1 MFLRE
6 LTTADVPRCAELE
19 TLLFAEENPWSVED
33 LRGAM
38 NHPHTLYI
46 AVVDSLE
53 HGRILGYAGLA
64 MLGPAHDSE
73 FEIHT
78 IGVDPEFQR
87 RGVARLMMDNMMFVA
102 DRAAGP
108 VFLEVRTTNE
118 PAIRLYE
125 SYGFERQGV
134 RKNYYQPSGADAY
147 VMVRMPSAVESNEES
162 EK

>member
-6 LTTADVPRCAELE
+6 LTAADAPRCAELE
-19 TLLFAEENPWSVED
+19 TLLFSEENPWSVED
-33 LRGAM
+33 LRAAI
-38 NHPHTLYI
+38 NHSHTLYI

-53 HGRILGYAGLA
+53 KGLILGYAGLA
-64 MLGPAHDSE
+64 MLGPAHDPE

-78 IGVDPEFQR
+78 IGVDPQFQR
-87 RGVARLMMDNMMFVA
+87 QGVARLMMDNITFVA

-147 VMVRMPSAVESNEES
+147 VMMRTPSAVESNEES
-162 EK
+162 GK

>member
-6 LTTADVPRCAELE
+6 LTAADAPRCAELE
-19 TLLFAEENPWSVED
+19 TLLFSEENPWSVED
-33 LRGAM
+33 LRAAI

-53 HGRILGYAGLA
+53 KGLILGYAGLA
-64 MLGPAHDSE
+64 MLGPAHDPE
-73 FEIHT
+73 FEIRT
-78 IGVDPEFQR
+78 IGVDPQFQR
-87 RGVARLMMDNMMFVA
+87 QGVARLMMDNITFVA

-147 VMVRMPSAVESNEES
+147 VMMRTPSAVESNEES
-162 EK
+162 GK